1 MTEDQRKKMLADFR
15 HPVQDDEI
23 TDDWTEE
30 EIIESAKR
38 IIKKLNLEGE
48 IANENDL
55 Q

>member
-1 MTEDQRKKMLADFR
+1 MLADFW
-15 HPVQDDEI
+15 HPVHEEI
-23 TDDWTEE
+23 EDDWTED

-38 IIKKLNLEGE
+38 IIKRLGIEGK

>member
-1 MTEDQRKKMLADFR
+1 MTEDKRKKMLADFG
-15 HPVQDDEI
+15 HPVQKEI
-23 TDDWTEE
+23 EDDWTED

-38 IIKKLNLEGE
+38 IIKKLNLEGK

>member
-1 MTEDQRKKMLADFR
+1 MTEDQRKKMLADFG
-15 HPVQDDEI
+15 HPVHEEI
-23 TDDWTEE
+23 EDDWTED

-38 IIKKLNLEGE
+38 IIKKLNLEGK